1 MSHQARNS
9 RSHREW
15 TGAIAVVSFVGAL
28 AWLATSLRR
37 HRRNPPA
44 PSVKR
49 ALTDREDV
57 AALAQQLE
65 RTNAD
70 LERAIRAANA
80 AREAA
85 EASEHEFRLL
95 DSASQVLA
103 SSLDYNATVASVVRL
118 AVPEYADWAGADLLV
133 DGEIQQLAIAHLDPE
148 REKWAWKLTS
158 ASRPP
163 IDGPEGVPLVIRT
176 GKPRLYPHST
186 DEVRVRTAQ
195 TPERLQFLREV
206 ESRSIIVVPMSAREK
221 TLGALVLVSTRDDRI
236 YDEHDVAVAGE
247 LAHRAAL
254 AIDNAQ
260 LYRAALVANQAKTNF
275 LAAMSH
281 ELRTPLTA
289 IIGYEELLSDG
300 VTAPVTDAQRNQLDR
315 IRISAM
321 HLLGLIDDV
330 LCFARVEAGRE
341 TAQLERVDANDVI
354 REAAIV
360 VEPTA
365 RLKGLSIDVVT
376 AQNKIVLNT
385 DSRKI
390 RQVIVNL
397 LTNAVKFT
405 KRGRIAVEA
414 SAGDRHASFAV
425 SDTGV
430 GIPAE
435 HLEQIFAPFWQ
446 VQQHST
452 RSAGG
457 SGLGLSIT
465 RRLVDLLGGDI
476 SVESAV
482 GVGSTF
488 RVRLPLGP
496 SSAS

>member
-1 MSHQARNS
+1 MSQQIQNS
-9 RSHREW
+9 RPHHEW
-15 TGAIAVVSFVGAL
+15 AGAIAVVSFVGAL
-28 AWLATSLRR
+28 AWLASSFRR
-37 HRRNPPA
+37 YRRNPPEL
-44 PSVKR
+44 SLKN
-49 ALTDREDV
+49 ALTDRRDV
-57 AALAQQLE
+57 VALAQQLE

-80 AREAA
+80 ARDAA
-85 EASEHEFRLL
+85 EASEHEFRML
-95 DSASQVLA
+95 DSASQALA
-103 SSLDYNATVASVVRL
+103 SSLDYEATVSSVVRL

-133 DGEIQQLAIAHLDPE
+133 DGEIQQLAIAHIDPE
-148 REKWAWKLTS
+148 REKWGRDLTS
-158 ASRPP
+158 SSRPP
-163 IDGPEGVPLVIRT
+163 INAPEGVPLVIRT
-176 GKPRLYPHST
+176 GKPRLYPYTT
-186 DEVRVRTAQ
+186 DEVRVIAAQ

-221 TLGALVLVSTRDDRI
+221 TLGALVLVSTRDARI
-236 YDEHDVAVAGE
+236 YNGHDVIVAGE

-260 LYRAALVANQAKTNF
+260 LYRAAVVANQAKTNF
-275 LAAMSH
+275 LSAMSH

-300 VTAPVTDAQRNQLDR
+300 VTAPVTDAQRNQLER

-330 LCFARVEAGRE
+330 LCFARVDAGRE
-341 TAQLERVDANDVI
+341 RAHRERVNVNDVI
-354 REAAIV
+354 HEAAVV

-365 RLKGLSIDVVT
+365 RMKGLSIDVIT
-376 AQNKIVLNT
+376 PSNEIVLST
-385 DSRKI
+385 DRKKI

-405 KRGRIAVEA
+405 EHGRVAVEA
-414 SAGDRHASFAV
+414 SAGERDASFAV

-435 HLEQIFAPFWQ
+435 HLEQIFTPFWQ
-446 VQQHST
+446 VQQHAS
-452 RSAGG
+452 RNAGG

-488 RVRLPLGP
+488 RVRLPLD
-496 SSAS
+496 